1 MSATA
6 MSLPRAPRRGPF
18 ADLVAREPVLAWF
31 GLALLVALVPAAI
44 AAGLDERTLRG
55 ANVWIKPMKFL
66 VSVGIFAWTT
76 AWFIGL
82 LPDARRRAWPV
93 RAVVALVVACGGCEI
108 AYITLQAALGQGSH
122 YNVGD
127 PLHAALYG
135 LMGVAAVLLTATQGV
150 LALETARHGTPA
162 RGTAW
167 RDAVVWGLALSAVLG
182 IVSGLMLGGRQP
194 PSGGLPVIGWHAAG
208 DLRPAHFVG
217 LHAHQLLPLA
227 GLALQGLWPRAPRVA
242 RTAFAAV
249 AVAYVA
255 GWVVL
260 MAAGLAR

>member
-1 MSATA
+1 MSAPATA
-6 MSLPRAPRRGPF
+6 LPRAPGRGPF
-18 ADLVAREPVLAWF
+18 ADLVSREPTLAWF
-31 GLALLVALVPAAI
+31 GLAMLVALVPAAI
-44 AAGLDERTLRG
+44 AAGLDERTVRD

-66 VSVGIFAWTT
+66 LSLAVFAWTT
-76 AWFIGL
+76 AWFVGL
-82 LPDARRRAWPV
+82 LPEARRRARPV
-93 RAVVALVVACGGCEI
+93 RAVVALVVGCGGFEI
-108 AYITLQAALGQGSH
+108 GYIALQAALGQGSH

-135 LMGVAAVLLTATQGV
+135 LMGAAAVALTATQGV
-150 LALETARHGTPA
+150 LAVEIARHGTPA

-167 RDAVVWGLALSAVLG
+167 RDAVVCGLALTAVLG
-182 IVSGLMLGGRQP
+182 IVSGAMLGGRQP
-194 PSGGLPVIGWHAAG
+194 PSGGLPVIGWHTAG
-208 DLRPAHFVG
+208 DLRPAHFLG

-227 GLALQGLWPRAPRVA
+227 GLALQGLWPRSPRRA
-242 RTAFAAV
+242 RTVFAAV